1 MKTMDNQLYGKVKE
15 GTKALILYATIS
27 GNSEK
32 IAKAFERVLVHYGF
46 EVDVKKAVD
55 AVTPVK
61 ITGYDLYVVGT
72 GIVAGLPE
80 KNLLGAFGAGNY
92 TNMRQ
97 TAEIGGDIGAPQW
110 GRGVPL
116 SKGIIFLTYGGNRRG
131 PSEILGASSM
141 LEMMMTDMG
150 IVCMGRFACAGIPE
164 PSKRQSHNQ
173 ADDLAQALN
182 TSVEEVAPLLEAY
195 LNNPTD
201 EKITSLPQNIQELV
215 KKAAN
220 AKQEV
225 DQRLVGKP
233 RVWHNEL
240 IGRPSERDIVKAEIF
255 MAEFVEDVFLPDQAE
270 AIETRYECI
279 C

>member
-1 MKTMDNQLYGKVKE
+1 MNNELYGKVKGE
-15 GTKALILYATIS
+15 KKALILYATIS

-32 IAKAFERVLVHYGF
+32 IAQAFERVLLHYGF
-46 EVDVKKAVD
+46 KVDVHKAVD
-55 AVTPVK
+55 AVTPVP
-61 ITGYDLYVVGT
+61 ITGYDLYLVGT

-97 TAEIGGDIGAPQW
+97 TAEIGGGIGAPQW

-195 LNNPTD
+195 LNDP
-201 EKITSLPQNIQELV
+201 KSPIITALPENVRALV
-215 KKAAN
+215 KKAAE

-225 DQRLVGKP
+225 DKRLEGKP

-255 MAEFVEDVFLPDQAE
+255 LAEFIEDVFLPDEAE

>member
-1 MKTMDNQLYGKVKE
+1 
-15 GTKALILYATIS
+15 
-27 GNSEK
+27 
-32 IAKAFERVLVHYGF
+32 LVGS
-46 EVDVKKAVD
+46 
-55 AVTPVK
+55 
-61 ITGYDLYVVGT
+61 

-150 IVCMGRFACAGIPE
+150 IVCMGRFACPGIPE

-182 TSVEEVAPLLEAY
+182 TSVEEVAPLLDAY
-195 LNNPTD
+195 LNDPNSPLILD
-201 EKITSLPQNIQELV
+201 LPEKTRELV
-215 KKAAN
+215 KKAAA

-225 DQRLVGKP
+225 DMRLVGKP

-255 MAEFVEDVFLPDQAE
+255 LSEFIEDVFLPEEAE
-270 AIETRYECI
+270 AIETRYESI

>member
-1 MKTMDNQLYGKVKE
+1 MEIMNNKLYGKVSGK
-15 GTKALILYATIS
+15 KALIIYATIT

-32 IAKAFERVLVHYGF
+32 IAKVFEKVLLHYGF
-46 EVDVKKAVD
+46 EVDMHKAVD

-61 ITGYDLYVVGT
+61 ITGYDLYIVGT
-72 GIVAGLPE
+72 GIVGGLPE

-131 PSEILGASSM
+131 PSEILASSSL

-150 IVCMGRFACAGIPE
+150 IVCMGRFACGGIMDPA
-164 PSKRQSHNQ
+164 KKKSHNQ
-173 ADDLAQALN
+173 TDNLAQALN
-182 TSVEEVAPLLEAY
+182 TSVEEVAPLLEMAS
-195 LNNPTD
+195 NDINSP
-201 EKITSLPQNIQELV
+201 EIKALPANVQELL
-215 KKAAN
+215 KKALAEHQ
-220 AKQEV
+220 KV

-233 RVWHNEL
+233 RGWHNET
-240 IGRPSERDIVKAEIF
+240 IARPSERDLLKAEIF
-255 MAEFVEDVFLPDQAE
+255 MSEFVEDVFLPTE
-270 AIETRYECI
+270 GESIESRYESI
-279 C
+279 S